1 MGNSELAIQ
10 RICTALNDQERD
22 FMWLS
27 RKSGIPYKR
36 VLAEIKHRRRP
47 LTLETA
53 LATGSAVGI
62 KLPDLVEL
70 STNEAVAS

>member
-1 MGNSELAIQ
+1 MGNSEQAID
-10 RICTALNDQERD
+10 RICAALDEQERD

-36 VLAEIKHRRRP
+36 VLAEIKHKRRP

-53 LATGSAVGI
+53 LAAGAAVGI
-62 KLPDLVEL
+62 TLPELVEPAL
-70 STNEAVAS
+70 EQVAS